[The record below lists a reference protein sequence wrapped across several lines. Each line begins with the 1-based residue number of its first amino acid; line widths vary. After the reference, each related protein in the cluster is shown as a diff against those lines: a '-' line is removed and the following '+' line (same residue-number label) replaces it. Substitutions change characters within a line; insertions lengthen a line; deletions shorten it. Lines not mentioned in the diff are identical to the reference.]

1 MSSELGA
8 QRRVFFREAIGR
20 AVREALLEDPR
31 VLVIGQD
38 VAAFGGSYREFA
50 GLFAE
55 FGAERIRDTPVAEAA
70 MVGIGVGAAAM
81 GMRPLVS
88 LTYMDFVLLALDPL
102 VNYAAKAR
110 FKTGGQIRVPMVVK
124 LTAGAEEQGVVHSQ
138 SFEPWLM
145 SVPGLRVVAPSTP
158 QDAYGM
164 MRAALRA
171 DGPVVFVDHK
181 RLFPMAGML
190 ADAMFETPIGR
201 AVIVRPGRN
210 ATITA
215 HSFMVSVA
223 LAAAAL
229 LEEDGISAE
238 VIDLRSLAPLD
249 TDCVGASVARTR
261 VLLTLEEG
269 QLTCGVGA
277 EIAARLRA
285 NLPGARMG
293 RIGAVAAPISCN
305 PVLEAAS
312 LPNAEQVA
320 DAVRVLLD
328 ASVISSFSSGAK
340 Q

>member
-1 MSSELGA
+1 
-8 QRRVFFREAIGR
+8 
-20 AVREALLEDPR
+20 
-31 VLVIGQD
+31 
-38 VAAFGGSYREFA
+38 
-50 GLFAE
+50 LFAE
-55 FGAERIRDTPVAEAA
+55 FGPERIRDTPVAEAA
-70 MVGIGVGAAAM
+70 MVGLGVGAAAM

-158 QDAYGM
+158 QDAYGL

-190 ADAMFETPIGR
+190 ADGVCETPFGR
-201 AVIVRPGRN
+201 AVISRPGRT

-223 LAAAAL
+223 LAAAAM
-229 LEEDGISAE
+229 LEQDGISAE
-238 VIDLRSLAPLD
+238 VIDLRSLAPID
-249 TDCVGASVARTR
+249 TDCINASVARTG

-277 EIAARLRA
+277 EIISRLQA
-285 NLPGARMG
+285 GLPGVRMA
-293 RIGAVAAPISCN
+293 RIGAVAAPISGN

-320 DAVRVLLD
+320 DAVRVLL
-328 ASVISSFSSGAK
+328 APG
-340 Q
+340 